1 MLYVIKRKSIII
13 QAAGYAVA
21 TFNERQAGS
30 LGGVGMGNFI
40 TEDDIEQAILAKL
53 QAPPFAYNILRCPA
67 SPDMRDDLQ
76 DGTGRSSKK
85 ECILP

>member
-1 MLYVIKRKSIII
+1 
-13 QAAGYAVA
+13 
-21 TFNERQAGS
+21 
-30 LGGVGMGNFI
+30 MGNFI

-85 ECILP
+85 ECILPLTRFVCCLMDWKPSWEPSMLLMITSLNG